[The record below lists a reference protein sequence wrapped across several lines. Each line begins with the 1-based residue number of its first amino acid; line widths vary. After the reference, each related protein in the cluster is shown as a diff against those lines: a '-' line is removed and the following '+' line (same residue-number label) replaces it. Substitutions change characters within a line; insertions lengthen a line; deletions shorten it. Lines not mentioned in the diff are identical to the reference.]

1 MATEPHGQIAA
12 APPGRAGLAA
22 RPGSRSGPIRT
33 GRVLRNESGT
43 ATVEFCLAFPIVLF
57 LCLIL
62 VQSTLLM
69 VGNQFVHYA
78 AFAATRS
85 AIVYIPQDYSAS
97 GGGGGSGGGEP
108 RNTIIP
114 EKGRAKYD
122 AIRAA
127 AYIAVAPVCG
137 KLEESAE
144 DLNVAEYVAGLRSY
158 YTANGQDV
166 PRWVETLAADRLRY
180 AAENTDV
187 QIMETVQTDD
197 GVEFYDIAAAFDYYN
212 FGPREA
218 ITVRVEHRLNLSVPY
233 VRSFFAD
240 GELDDGRGKYS
251 LVSAHYTLTNEGV
264 NPELPGPPELPRVTD

>member
-12 APPGRAGLAA
+12 TPPRRMGRTA
-22 RPGSRSGPIRT
+22 RPGNRRT
-33 GRVLRNESGT
+33 RNRIGLTLTRHTLSDESGT

-85 AIVYIPQDYSAS
+85 AIVYIPQDRP
-97 GGGGGSGGGEP
+97 GEGEP

-127 AYIAVAPVCG
+127 AYLAVAPVCG
-137 KLEESAE
+137 KLGESTE
-144 DLNVAEYVAGLRSY
+144 DINVAEYVAGLRSY

-166 PRWVETLAADRLRY
+166 PRWVQTLAADRLRY

-197 GVEFYDIAAAFDYYN
+197 GVEFYDIAGAFDYYN

-218 ITVRVEHRLNLSVPY
+218 VTVRVEHRLNLSVPY

-240 GELDDGRGKYS
+240 GELDGGRGKYA